1 MIKVPKKNGVR
12 SVNRHELRKFETP
25 LYTVATE
32 TKNVIVYYAG
42 DTIPSYLTDVVDNK
56 EL

>member
-1 MIKVPKKNGVR
+1 MSKVAKKNGVR
-12 SVNRHELRKFETP
+12 SVNRHELGNYDAP
-25 LYTVATE
+25 LYVVATE
-32 TKNVIVYYAG
+32 TKDVIVYYAG